1 MLKTRGDV
9 LLYIV
14 VILAA
19 LAIGTIVS
27 LINGSW
33 PDFSNIKFEKAWLL
47 FPAEVLQ
54 IISSLTESR
63 GYRFGTIT
71 TVMVNGAV
79 FVFVFLVIWF
89 NRKYA
94 GLWLIGIGALL
105 NALVMMFNGG
115 RMPVDISSLSTKA
128 YMADALELIM
138 KGADNKHV
146 AINSA
151 TKLPALADIYSVP
164 GFLGLGMPLISIGD
178 IIIAAGLFL
187 LCLQF
192 MLKSRKA
199 KTVY

>member
-1 MLKTRGDV
+1 MHKIRGDV

-19 LAIGTIVS
+19 LAIGTVVS
-27 LINGSW
+27 RINGSW
-33 PDFSNIKFEKAWLL
+33 PDFNNIKFEKAWLL
-47 FPAEVLQ
+47 LPAVVLQ
-54 IISSLTESR
+54 IISSLTEGK

-71 TVMVNGAV
+71 TLTVNGAV
-79 FVFVFLVIWF
+79 FVFVFLVVWF
-89 NRKYA
+89 NRRYA
-94 GLWLIGIGALL
+94 GLWLIGVGALL

-115 RMPVDISSLSTKA
+115 RMPVDVSRLSTEA

-164 GFLGLGMPLISIGD
+164 GFLGLGMSLISIGD

-187 LCLQF
+187 LCLQLL
-192 MLKSRKA
+192 LKPRKA
-199 KTVY
+199 KTV